1 MELVLESLS
10 DTEQF
15 ASELSHI
22 IGAGDRVLLLG
33 EMGAG
38 KTTFVRHFLGSRGFQ
53 GNVTSP
59 TFTLIQEY
67 ILEPN
72 IYHMDLYRLENE
84 LEIEQLDIQRYF
96 QNDSCI
102 IFVEWADKLG
112 ALVPDNYLE
121 IAFSYFEITKRKVV
135 ITPKGTYKDR
145 FKSITFLKDT

>member
-1 MELVLESLS
+1 M
-10 DTEQF
+10 
-15 ASELSHI
+15 
-22 IGAGDRVLLLG
+22 LLLG

-38 KTTFVRHFLGSRGFQ
+38 KTTFVRDFLGSRGFQ

-102 IFVEWADKLG
+102 IFVEWADKL
-112 ALVPDNYLE
+112 LIQSDL
-121 IAFSYFEITKRKVV
+121 
-135 ITPKGTYKDR
+135 
-145 FKSITFLKDT
+145 KSSSCNNLIWVTHTFL